1 QRHDTKKMY
10 NGDLSMKL
18 WDVPEYSLFN
28 LENDISESDNVANK
42 YPKILN
48 HMKTKLQLI
57 IDSGKSR
64 K

>member
-1 QRHDTKKMY
+1 
-10 NGDLSMKL
+10 MKL

-28 LENDISESDNVANK
+28 LENDISESENVANK